1 MTRRQKEQRA
11 KARKASFVQSL
22 WIVGALAF
30 AGAVFGLVI
39 STAL

>member
-11 KARKASFVQSL
+11 KARKEMFSQSL

-30 AGAVFGLVI
+30 AVAVFGLVL
-39 STAL
+39 STAF